1 MDFTSILDKE
11 KSAYGTEGKPYITDL
26 NLDQIIHRIQAYW
39 PKDITLFYQYF
50 PANEACER
58 YRREIYGDVKKAA
71 VREGLMDFT
80 EQMREREKALKHKAR
95 VSMEMQQAIWH
106 LWEVYYYCSAFE
118 RLYQKISLSQP
129 DSEGF
134 KAFLAYLEAYLAKEQ
149 FIQMKE
155 KCYTYISQ
163 LENFHLI
170 ITLEDNKVSIHQE
183 EMESSYEHFL
193 KESFSGKRA
202 ELRSPFSGNFH
213 LSDFEKELFQIYGR
227 SNAGLFEKISE
238 FSDNYKQYAEEKL
251 LCFYQEIG
259 FYLAFYAFEEKMKA
273 EGFAFTAPQVEPEQE
288 MTASGLYDL
297 ALACVNCEQNKEVV
311 SNDMVFHEEE
321 RFFVVTGPNQG
332 GKTTFAR
339 SLGQLVYFTKMGLD
353 VPARAANVH
362 YFTDILSHFSV
373 EESIETGRGK
383 LLDELERL
391 KPMMA
396 DKVENTFI
404 IINELFTTAANYDA
418 CIMGKRV
425 LEHFLKQDCRGI
437 YVTHLKELCEG
448 EGIVSLRAL
457 TEAAEVFKI
466 IRSEA
471 DSQRYAE
478 GVVDRYQLSYEQICE
493 RVKKKQEAE
502 EL

>member
-1 MDFTSILDKE
+1 MSFTSILDKE
-11 KSAYGTEGKPYITDL
+11 KSAYKMEGKPYITDL
-26 NLDQIIHRIQAYW
+26 NIDQIINRIQKHW
-39 PKDITLFYQYF
+39 PEDITPFYQYF

-58 YRREIYGDVKKAA
+58 YRREVYGDVKKDGL
-71 VREGLMDFT
+71 REGLTDFT
-80 EQMREREKALKHKAR
+80 VQMRERTKAMSQKAK
-95 VSMEMQQAIWH
+95 VSMEMQRAIWH

-118 RLYQKISLSQP
+118 RLYQKISLAQP
-129 DSEGF
+129 NSEGF
-134 KAFLAYLEAYLAKEQ
+134 KTFLEYLEAYLADGR

-155 KCYTYISQ
+155 KCYACIHQ
-163 LENFHLI
+163 LENFHLV
-170 ITLEDNKVSIHQE
+170 ITLEDNKVSVHQE
-183 EMESSYEHFL
+183 EMESAYERFL
-193 KESFSGKRA
+193 QEGFSETKA
-202 ELRSPFSGNFH
+202 ELRSPFLGNPN
-213 LSDFEKELFQIYGR
+213 LSAFEKELFQIYR
-227 SNAGLFEKISE
+227 KSNAGLFEEISE
-238 FSDNYKQYAEEKL
+238 FSNQYAQYAEEKL
-251 LCFYQEIG
+251 LGFYQEIG
-259 FYLAFYAFEEKMKA
+259 FYLAFYAFEEGMKA
-273 EGFAFTAPQVEPEQE
+273 KGFAFAGPQTEPERE

-297 ALACVNCEQNKEVV
+297 ALACVNCEQNREVV
-311 SNDMVFHEEE
+311 SNDMVFHEGEK
-321 RFFVVTGPNQG
+321 FFVVTGPNQG

-353 VPARAANVH
+353 VPARAANMH

-383 LLDELERL
+383 LMDELERL

-396 DKVENTFI
+396 DKAENTFI

-425 LEHFLKQDCRGI
+425 LDHFLKQACRGI

-457 TEAAEVFKI
+457 TEDAEVFKI

-478 GVVDRYQLSYEQICE
+478 GLVDRHQLSYDQICE
-493 RVKKKQEAE
+493 RIRGKQKEAE
-502 EL
+502 L